1 MDLTGF
7 SLEPLHDDG
16 DLLTYRANRPDSPLT
31 LLARVANQPASQSIV
46 RLEHEYSLAP
56 LLAPEW
62 SAQPLALDLGRVPP
76 VLILDDSGGDP
87 LIRALGKPLALGRCL
102 RIGVNLARAMVEMHA
117 LGIVHKDIKP
127 ANVLVDSNDE
137 VRLTGFGIASLLPRE
152 HQPALPPEVIAGT
165 LTYMS
170 PEQTGRMNR
179 SIDARSDLYSFGVLF
194 YEMLTGAPPF
204 AASDAMQWI
213 HCHIARRPVPATE
226 RVQGL
231 PAVVGRIVDRLL
243 AKTAEERYQT
253 ALGVLDDLR
262 ICLTA
267 WETSGDIP
275 DFMLGTRDASD
286 RLLVPEKLYGRDA
299 QIDALLAAF
308 DRVVKQGDAEVV
320 LVSGYAG
327 IGKSSLVNEL
337 QKALVPSRGLFA
349 SGKFDQYKRDMP
361 YLPLTQA
368 FQSLV
373 RVLLNKSDAEL
384 KHWRLALTQALAP
397 NGQLMIGLIPELA
410 LIIGEQ
416 PAVPA
421 LPPQEARNRLHIA
434 FRRLLGVFARP
445 EHPLALFIDDLQ
457 WLDAA
462 TRELIEDL
470 AAHTDVTHLLLIGAY
485 RANEVEPGHH
495 LAQLIDAMSG
505 ATGDAGMKLEHIDLQ
520 ALDTHSTT
528 ELLCDALRC
537 GAQDAAPLAQLVHEK
552 TGGNPFFL
560 IQFLTMLADEGL
572 LAFDHHAGNWTWDL
586 PRIRAKGFT
595 ENVASLMTAKLGRL
609 PQATRETLSRLAVL
623 GNVAK
628 IDALMRIYGEPEA
641 AIDAT
646 LWEAMKSGL
655 VRRAGDAYVFAHDRV
670 QESAYA
676 LIPQDERAAIH
687 LHIGRAL
694 ASGESSNDHG
704 ERLFDIVNHLNRGAE
719 LMTDASERE
728 RTLVLN
734 GEAGRRA
741 MNSAAFA
748 AARNYLAQGVALLSA
763 DAWTRHYARTFDL
776 YLAFSECEYLAGH
789 FAVADA
795 LLGMMLER
803 ACSSL
808 DRAKVFGLRMELYQV
823 AGRFDDSFDVAVLA
837 LRELGVLLPLHD
849 DAVGAEVDRE
859 LHDVSDG
866 LAGRAIETLVDAPVA
881 TEPATWTII
890 DLLVESMPCA
900 FIARPIFY
908 PLITLKAVNL
918 SLRAGNTDKSSFAY
932 GNYALMLVSSIGD
945 IASAVQ
951 FSEMSLTLNEKFGNR
966 RFKGKLLHLHGNHIN
981 FWRRH
986 IVTDLPILER
996 ANTAC
1001 LEVGDLAFAGYL
1013 AFTTVWQTI
1022 EKGTPLAEVLQLSE
1036 RHASFARQSRN
1047 DAVYETIRLQQ
1058 HFVTTL
1064 RGEVGNSTPAEV
1076 RFDPEAAFS
1085 VIVRANFGCGIAF
1098 RHIMDL
1104 MLAYLEGRYDDA
1116 LDAAQRA
1123 QSNLDAAMA
1132 LPIEATF
1139 HFFHALTLAAL
1150 DASASEEER
1159 ISRRRTLHAVC
1170 ARFADWSSHC
1180 PSNFQHR
1187 HALLSAEAARLEGR
1201 ASDAMHH
1208 YEEAVR
1214 SAREHGF
1221 IHHQALAHELAAR
1234 FFIERG
1240 LETIA
1245 DTYLTN
1251 ARSCYERW
1259 GAHSKVRQ
1267 LARDHAQIQR
1277 SPTKFDGTIATT
1289 SEQLDLE
1296 TVVSVSRA
1304 IFSGVDL
1311 TQLIHTL
1318 MKLSLEHAGANR
1330 CLLLLKRRREMR
1342 VEAEATASAD
1352 RVEVNLLRLRVDQVD
1367 LPESVL
1373 RYVMRAS
1380 DSLLL
1385 HDASSTNPYSSD
1397 EYVMRHDCRS
1407 ILCLPLIKQTRL
1419 IGVLYLENNLA
1430 SNVFTPAR
1438 TAILRLLASQAAM
1451 SLETARLYA
1460 DLQHAEAL
1468 LADAQ
1473 RLSDTGSFD
1482 WHVSSG
1488 EMAWSKQSFRIF
1500 QYDPG
1505 TVPTLELMLARVHPD
1520 DVTFVRLMLDRAM
1533 RERQPFDI
1541 EHRLLMPDGSARHL
1555 QLVAHVVDEIDDGI
1569 RVLGVLKDITTRKQA
1584 HAALLRSEHRYRSL
1598 FFDMPVGLWQIDAQP
1613 LIALLSDLRAQGV
1626 ESLSDYID
1634 DHPGWLNRAM
1644 ELLVIEEV
1652 NHHAA
1657 AMFGAH
1663 DTNML
1668 LGPLPWVWRE
1678 SPGTF
1683 RRALESRY
1691 GGASFFQETTRIPTL
1706 DGRIIDV
1713 LLTIA
1718 RPIAAE
1724 DLGIALISL
1733 VDLTERIR
1741 AQDMLQ
1747 RLQADFAHAARIA
1760 TLGGLSA
1767 SIAHELKQPLAAIT
1781 MNSALS
1787 TRWLDRKT
1795 PDVNEARLVNQ
1806 RIRIDAQ
1813 RAVDIVDRIRAMAM
1827 RRRLTRAAAPL
1838 DELIDEALLFL
1849 QHDVGSRGVTIERK
1863 RASPAP
1869 VVVVDRVQLQQVI
1882 VNLVVNAMQAMEAAA
1897 ASACIVTVRTHMSE
1911 SSSVTCCVEDS
1922 GPGLDE
1928 EDMARI
1934 FQSFFTTRESGMGM
1948 GLAICRSI
1956 IEAHG
1961 GQIDADN
1968 ASAHGGAR
1976 FFFTLPMAQ
1985 SGTS

>member
-7 SLEPLHDDG
+7 ALEPLHNDG
-16 DLLTYRANRPDSPLT
+16 DLLMYRANRPDSPVT
-31 LLARVANQPASQSIV
+31 LLVRVANQPASPTIM
-46 RLEHEYSLAP
+46 RLEHEYGLAP

-87 LIRALGKPLALGRCL
+87 LVRALGKPLALARCL
-102 RIGVNLARAMVEMHA
+102 RIAVNLAQAMVAMHA

-127 ANVLVDSNDE
+127 ANVLVGADE
-137 VRLTGFGIASLLPRE
+137 HVRLTGFGIASLLPHE
-152 HQPALPPEVIAGT
+152 HQPAVPPEVIAGT
-165 LTYMS
+165 LAYMS

-179 SIDARSDLYSFGVLF
+179 SVDARSDLYSFGALL

-213 HCHIARRPVPATE
+213 HCHIARRPVPVTDCVE
-226 RVQGL
+226 GL
-231 PAVVGRIVDRLL
+231 PTVVACIVDRLL
-243 AKTAEERYQT
+243 AKIAEDRYQT
-253 ALGVLDDLR
+253 ALGVLADLR
-262 ICLTA
+262 TCLAA
-267 WETSGDIP
+267 WEASGDIP
-275 DFMLGTRDASD
+275 SFTLGTCDASD
-286 RLLVPEKLYGRDA
+286 RLRIPEKLYGRAA

-308 DRVVKQGDAEVV
+308 DRVTTRGDAEIV

-327 IGKSSLVNEL
+327 IGKSALVNEL

-349 SGKFDQYKRDMP
+349 AGKFDQYQRDTP
-361 YLPLTQA
+361 YVPLTQA

-373 RVLLNKSDAEL
+373 RMLLNESDAEL
-384 KHWRLALTQALAP
+384 KQWRRELTDALAP
-397 NGQLMIGLIPELA
+397 NAQLMIGLIPELA

-416 PAVPA
+416 TAVPA
-421 LPPQEARNRLHIA
+421 LPPQEARNRLHIV

-462 TRELIEDL
+462 TLELIEDL
-470 AAHTDVTHLLLIGAY
+470 AAHTDVTHLLLVGAY
-485 RANEVEPGHH
+485 RVEGAEPGHR
-495 LAQLIDAMSG
+495 LAHMIDAVS
-505 ATGDAGMKLEHIDLQ
+505 DAGMNVKHIDLK
-520 ALDTHSTT
+520 ALATGSTT
-528 ELLCDALRC
+528 ELLCEALRC
-537 GAQDAAPLAQLVHEK
+537 TADDATPLAQLLREK

-572 LAFDHHAGNWTWDL
+572 LAFDHRAGHWTWDL
-586 PRIRAKGFT
+586 GRIRAKGLT
-595 ENVASLMTAKLGRL
+595 ENVASLMAARLGRL
-609 PQATRETLSRLAVL
+609 PEPTREALSRLAAL
-623 GNVAK
+623 GNVAR
-628 IDALMRIYGEPEA
+628 IDALTRVHGEA
-641 AIDAT
+641 GDAIDAR

-655 VRRAGDAYVFAHDRV
+655 VRRVDDAYVFVHDRV
-670 QESAYA
+670 QEAAYA
-676 LIPQDERAAIH
+676 LIPEDERPALH

-694 ASGESSNDHG
+694 AAGSAPDEPGEF
-704 ERLFDIVNHLNRGAE
+704 LFDIVNHLNRGIA
-719 LMTDASERE
+719 LMTDADERE

-734 GEAGRRA
+734 DEAGRRA
-741 MNSAAFA
+741 MSSAAFA
-748 AARNYLAQGVALLSA
+748 AARNYLAQGVALLSG
-763 DAWTRHYARTFDL
+763 DAWTGHYARTFAL
-776 YLAFSECEYLAGH
+776 YLAFSECEYLAGR
-789 FAVADA
+789 FAEADA
-795 LLGMMLER
+795 LFDMMLER

-823 AGRFDDSFDVAVLA
+823 AGRFDESFDVAVLA
-837 LRELGVLLPLHD
+837 LREFGVLLPLHD
-849 DAVGAEVDRE
+849 AAAGAEIDRE
-859 LHDVSDG
+859 LHDIAHG
-866 LAGRAIETLVDAPVA
+866 LAGRSIDMLVDAPVA
-881 TEPATWTII
+881 TDPATWTII

-900 FIARPIFY
+900 FIARPAFY

-932 GNYALMLVSSIGD
+932 GNYALMLVSRIGD

-951 FSEMSLTLNEKFGNR
+951 FSEMSLALNEKFGNR

-986 IVTDLPILER
+986 IMTDLPILER
-996 ANTAC
+996 ASSAC
-1001 LEVGDLAFAGYL
+1001 LDVGDLAFAGYL

-1022 EKGTPLAEVLQLSE
+1022 EKGTPLSEVLRLSR
-1036 RHASFARQSRN
+1036 RHAAFARQSRN
-1047 DAVYETIRLQQ
+1047 DAVYETVRLQQ

-1064 RGEVGNSTPAEV
+1064 LGEPADDTPADA
-1076 RFDPEAAFS
+1076 RFDREAAFA
-1085 VIVRANFGCGIAF
+1085 VIVQANFGCGIAF
-1098 RHIMDL
+1098 GHIMDL

-1116 LDAAQRA
+1116 LDAARHA
-1123 QSNLDAAMA
+1123 QANLDAAMA

-1139 HFFHALTLAAL
+1139 HFFHALTLTAL
-1150 DASASEEER
+1150 DASASEEQR
-1159 ISRRRTLHAVC
+1159 IARRRTLHAVC
-1170 ARFADWSSHC
+1170 AKFADWASHC
-1180 PSNFQHR
+1180 PSNFRHC
-1187 HALLSAEAARLEGR
+1187 HALISAEAARLEGR

-1214 SAREHGF
+1214 SAREQGF

-1234 FFIERG
+1234 FFAGRG

-1245 DTYLTN
+1245 GTYLAN
-1251 ARSCYERW
+1251 ARACYERW

-1267 LARDHAQIQR
+1267 LARDHAQAPRALTDI
-1277 SPTKFDGTIATT
+1277 DGTIATT

-1311 TQLIHTL
+1311 EQLIHTL
-1318 MKLSLEHAGANR
+1318 MKLALEHAGANR
-1330 CLLLLKRRREMR
+1330 CLLLLRRRKDMR

-1352 RVEVNLLRLRVDQVD
+1352 RIDVRSLKLRIDQVD
-1367 LPESVL
+1367 LPGSVL

-1385 HDASSTNPYSSD
+1385 HDASSTHPYSSD

-1419 IGVLYLENNLA
+1419 IGVLYLENTLA

-1438 TAILRLLASQAAM
+1438 SAILRLLASQAAM

-1488 EMAWSKQSFRIF
+1488 ELFWSKQSFRIF
-1500 QYDPG
+1500 QYD
-1505 TVPTLELMLARVHPD
+1505 TATLPTLDLMLARVHPD

-1541 EHRLLMPDGSARHL
+1541 EHRLLMPNGAVRHL
-1555 QLVAHVVDEIDDGI
+1555 QLVAHVLADLDDGI

-1634 DHPGWLNRAM
+1634 DHPGWLSRAM

-1657 AMFGAH
+1657 SMFGAQEA
-1663 DTNML
+1663 DML

-1691 GGASFFQETTRIPTL
+1691 SGASVFQETTRIPTL

-1787 TRWLDRKT
+1787 TRWLDRKA
-1795 PDVNEARLVNQ
+1795 PDVDEARLVNQ

-1827 RRRLTRAAAPL
+1827 RRGLTRAEAPL

-1849 QHDVGSRGVTIERK
+1849 QHDVGSRGVTIARK
-1863 RASPAP
+1863 CARPAP
-1869 VVVVDRVQLQQVI
+1869 VVLVDRVQLQQVI
-1882 VNLVVNAMQAMEAAA
+1882 VNLVVNAMQAMEADGADA
-1897 ASACIVTVRTHMSE
+1897 RIVTIRTDLPD
-1911 SSSVTCCVEDS
+1911 SSSVTCSVEDS
-1922 GPGLDE
+1922 GPGVDVQ
-1928 EDMARI
+1928 DMTHI
-1934 FQSFFTTRESGMGM
+1934 FQSFFTTRENGMGM

-1961 GQIDADN
+1961 GHIDADN
-1968 ASAHGGAR
+1968 ASVHGGAR
-1976 FFFTLPMAQ
+1976 FFFNLPLAQ